1 MKYPKIQL
9 IMEPII
15 LPRDAKN
22 NNRSTLCFADNK
34 SFTKYVSEANGKN
47 VPKVRQKINNDI

>member
-1 MKYPKIQL
+1 
-9 IMEPII
+9 MEPII

-22 NNRSTLCFADNK
+22 NNRSTLCFSDNK